1 MTIVDARFA
10 GGHLQVDREQYP
22 YDLDSDIELI
32 RIDAPG
38 APELLLFTHEAQAL
52 ALAIARHLEIGS
64 AKLLAGMLDQ
74 QIADREPKRTLRR
87 RSDVEEQLQRSAELY

>member
-1 MTIVDARFA
+1 MTIIDARFA

-22 YDLDSDIELI
+22 YDSDSDIELI

-38 APELLLFTHEAQAL
+38 APQLLLFNHEAQAL
-52 ALAIARHLEIGS
+52 ALAIAWHLEIGS

-74 QIADREPKRTLRR
+74 QIADREPKRTVRR
-87 RSDVEEQLQRSAELY
+87 RSDVADQFERTAELY